1 MGRSAEQGR
10 LKDVGRSTWLSG
22 WVSTSFRGA
31 TRDRQQGRRILGR
44 EGGMAIRAGAW
55 QTKSEATF
63 DINGERM
70 FIWKDGQQ
78 QRATMEECNTMN
90 RKTKTEKNSNNKRKR
105 MITSILLKEIHQGR
119 RHSAETTFGQREMPG
134 GWFGFEATEEQKR
147 SWAAK
152 RAAVLM
158 PSPTTAGSTPW
169 PGTTESIIARTE
181 ETEWTTICGRN
192 RAQQQ
197 RSIHAHDG
205 GLFV

>member
-1 MGRSAEQGR
+1 MVLMGRGC
-10 LKDVGRSTWLSG
+10 L
-22 WVSTSFRGA
+22 F
-31 TRDRQQGRRILGR
+31 
-44 EGGMAIRAGAW
+44 GM
-55 QTKSEATF
+55 TV
-63 DINGERM
+63 NNN
-70 FIWKDGQQ
+70 GQQ
-78 QRATMEECNTMN
+78 WKNATMN
-90 RKTKTEKNSNNKRKR
+90 RKTKQKNSSPITTSNNKRKR
-105 MITSILLKEIHQGR
+105 IVISVHLKEIHQR
-119 RHSAETTFGQREMPG
+119 PRHSAETTFGQREMPG